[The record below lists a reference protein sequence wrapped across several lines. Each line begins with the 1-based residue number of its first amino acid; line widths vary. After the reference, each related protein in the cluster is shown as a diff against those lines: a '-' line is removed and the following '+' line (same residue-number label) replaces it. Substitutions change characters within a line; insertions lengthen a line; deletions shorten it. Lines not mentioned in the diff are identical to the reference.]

1 MKFAATFAVLAVF
14 VAKAVVSAAP
24 VVPPYDSALEA
35 RSDFVEGALEEV
47 WARFYDE
54 LVEERE
60 YDEDAFEFREYDEE
74 LFERAPMKKFGKD
87 VVNNLAQ
94 NAHGYAKQYSES
106 KKTEARNSGTRPF
119 MANPAHRGGSSG
131 GSSSGSS
138 SHHASGKKRSLDI
151 DEELLERSPIR
162 RNSSRM
168 SPTTSH
174 RMHMGMPS
182 STPTPTMPTLGTT
195 GPIAL
200 LQPTQPALQKYSG
213 SSSGGSSSGKKRSLA
228 DAEEELFER
237 TPMKKFG
244 KDVAS
249 NLAQNAHG
257 YAKQHTNANNA
268 NARNNAA
275 SRPFAA
281 NPAHRADALK
291 KYTSSGDIDDEKFS
305 GVVSEGVVS
314 ERDFIDPQIKLLS
327 TAIENKKDG

>member
-1 MKFAATFAVLAVF
+1 MKFTATFAVLAVF
-14 VAKAVVSAAP
+14 VTKAVVSAAP
-24 VVPPYDSALEA
+24 VVPSYDSAPEA

-60 YDEDAFEFREYDEE
+60 YDEDTLEFREYDKK

-138 SHHASGKKRSLDI
+138 SHHASGKKRSLD
-151 DEELLERSPIR
+151 
-162 RNSSRM
+162 
-168 SPTTSH
+168 
-174 RMHMGMPS
+174 
-182 STPTPTMPTLGTT
+182 
-195 GPIAL
+195 
-200 LQPTQPALQKYSG
+200 
-213 SSSGGSSSGKKRSLA
+213 A
-228 DAEEELFER
+228 DEELFER
-237 TPMKKFG
+237 APMKKFV
-244 KDVAS
+244 KDVAN
-249 NLAQNAHG
+249 NLAQNANG
-257 YAKQHTNANNA
+257 YAKQHTNTNNA

-275 SRPFAA
+275 NRPFSA

-291 KYTSSGDIDDEKFS
+291 KYTSSGGSSSGKKRSLDVDEEVF
-305 GVVSEGVVS
+305 
-314 ERDFIDPQIKLLS
+314 ERAFGRRRGYVLANRPTVQVANGRRD
-327 TAIENKKDG
+327 